1 MSQEHAA
8 RTWRAGTGLLP
19 IWEANH
25 GCRCEIEGLGLSMA
39 KPPPTPAFP
48 PPPPSAPA
56 PVAARLTREQKQA
69 ARDAQTKKDIL
80 AVMDGVAAFHAWL
93 KRPAPPKAATTTAT
107 ATTSPAPAPQPAAKV
122 KPFDIQDIPATMRKL
137 GMPVSAAMM
146 ERWFQ
151 GQLNYSPTENDEFEG
166 LNQHG
171 QPYPPSMIDKSIV
184 TMDWVLKHKRGRI
197 AFENL
202 TEQSYHTKD
211 RWNGKLEAS
220 PQLHTHS
227 VLRTRNAHAE
237 LRRLLLPYWQRQGTI
252 ITWLLCN
259 SDIEKLHRE
268 FQFQRIRVD
277 GTLHQKIAE
286 QLRVELTN
294 QGIPDD
300 LTGALGAFNL
310 YAAVSEFHI
319 ERSSTR
325 ITAVITGIAVY
336 VKDSYTFA
344 TDPDKPSQYLGH
356 WNKRSVVISPSASI
370 LSKHLDADYPLVVD
384 KKPVRPAT
392 FLEDMIYYPVRNRSF
407 RDWQMKHRQGGDFIA
422 YSNVRWVNLNTPI
435 RVQL

>member
-1 MSQEHAA
+1 MSQEQDA
-8 RTWRAGTGLLP
+8 RMWRAGTGLLP
-19 IWEANH
+19 IWEANY

-48 PPPPSAPA
+48 PPPPPAPA

-93 KRPAPPKAATTTAT
+93 KRPAPPKAVRTTAT

-146 ERWFQ
+146 DRWFQ
-151 GQLNYSPTENDEFEG
+151 GQLNYSPTEKDEEKG
-166 LNQHG
+166 LNQNG
-171 QPYPPSMIDKSIV
+171 QPYPPTMIDKSII
-184 TMDWVLKHKRGRI
+184 TMDWVLKHKRARI

-202 TEQSYHTKD
+202 TEESHYTKN
-211 RWNGKLEAS
+211 RWSGKPEAS
-220 PQLHTHS
+220 PQLHSHS
-227 VLRTRNAHAE
+227 VLRTQGAYKE
-237 LRRLLLPYWQRQGTI
+237 LRKALLPYWQRQGTI
-252 ITWLLCN
+252 VTWLLCN

-268 FQFQRIRVD
+268 FQFQFLKVD
-277 GTLHQKIAE
+277 GTLHQKIDE

-300 LTGALGAFNL
+300 LTGALGSFNL
-310 YAAVSEFHI
+310 YAAVSRFHI

-325 ITAVITGIAVY
+325 ITAVITAIAVY
-336 VKDSYTFA
+336 VKDSYTF
-344 TDPDKPSQYLGH
+344 TVNPGKSSQYLGH
-356 WNKRSVVISPSASI
+356 WNKRSVVISPYTSLASEFVE
-370 LSKHLDADYPLVVD
+370 ADYPLVVD
-384 KKPVRPAT
+384 KKPVRPST
-392 FLEDMIYYPVRNRSF
+392 FVEDMIYYPVRNRSF
-407 RDWQMKHRQGGDFIA
+407 RNWQSKHQQGGDFIA
-422 YSNVRWVNLNTPI
+422 YSDIRWVNLSTAI

>member
-1 MSQEHAA
+1 MNQEQDA

-19 IWEANH
+19 IWEANY

-48 PPPPSAPA
+48 PPPPPAPA

-80 AVMDGVAAFHAWL
+80 AVMDGVAAFRAWL
-93 KRPAPPKAATTTAT
+93 KQPAPPKAVATT
-107 ATTSPAPAPQPAAKV
+107 ATTSPALAPQLAAKV

-146 ERWFQ
+146 DRWFQ
-151 GQLNYSPTENDEFEG
+151 GQLNYSPTEKDEEKG
-166 LNQHG
+166 LNQNG
-171 QPYPPSMIDKSIV
+171 QPYPPSMIDKSII
-184 TMDWVLKHKRGRI
+184 TMDWVLKHKRARI

-202 TEQSYHTKD
+202 TEESYYTKG
-211 RWNGKLEAS
+211 RWSGKPEAS

-227 VLRTRNAHAE
+227 VLRTQRSHTRLRNV
-237 LRRLLLPYWQRQGTI
+237 LLPYWQRQGTI

-310 YAAVSEFHI
+310 YAAVSRFHI

-325 ITAVITGIAVY
+325 VTAVITAIAVY

-356 WNKRSVVISPSASI
+356 WNKRSVVISPSASM
-370 LSKHLDADYPLVVD
+370 LSKLLDADYPLVVD
-384 KKPVRPAT
+384 KKPVRPVT

-407 RDWQMKHRQGGDFIA
+407 RDWQMKHQQGGDFIA
-422 YSNVRWVNLNTPI
+422 YSDIRWVNLSIPI